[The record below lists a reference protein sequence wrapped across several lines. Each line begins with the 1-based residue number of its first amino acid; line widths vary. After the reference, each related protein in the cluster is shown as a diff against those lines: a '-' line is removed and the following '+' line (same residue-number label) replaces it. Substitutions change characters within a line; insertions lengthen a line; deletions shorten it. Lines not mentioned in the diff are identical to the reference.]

1 MAVINSIGSAFKP
14 WPWEGWLRK
23 TLIIALCLALAGCGG
38 AYDIKSL
45 REIDTPSAGTPFTQA
60 LTREYRSLTL
70 YKADYRNDW
79 PNAYLFA
86 AKGMAASR
94 GEEVLPEDPDDW
106 RLSQSHR
113 AEFHQDRV
121 KLIAALATGRTEQPK
136 TAAKAQAAFDCWI
149 EQQEQGW
156 QLADIATCHGEF
168 ATALA
173 ELGTR
178 VP

>member
-1 MAVINSIGSAFKP
+1 MIRAAKYLGILSLNVAMAS
-14 WPWEGWLRK
+14 
-23 TLIIALCLALAGCGG
+23 CGG

-45 REIDTPSAGTPFTQA
+45 RELDDPTAGTPFTQA

-79 PNAYLFA
+79 PNAYIFA

-94 GEEVLPEDPDDW
+94 GEEVQPENPDDW
-106 RLSQSHR
+106 HLTQSHR
-113 AEFHQDRV
+113 AEFYQDRA
-121 KLIAALATGRTEQPK
+121 KLMTALATGREQNPK
-136 TAAKAQAAFDCWI
+136 AAAKAQAAFDCWI

>member
-1 MAVINSIGSAFKP
+1 MESN
-14 WPWEGWLRK
+14 R
-23 TLIIALCLALAGCGG
+23 LIRAGNYLLPLLMTLALAGCGG
-38 AYDIKSL
+38 AYDIKQL
-45 REIDTPSAGTPFTQA
+45 RETDNPRTGTPFTQA

-79 PNAYLFA
+79 PNAYIFA
-86 AKGMAASR
+86 AKGMAAAR
-94 GEEVLPEDPDDW
+94 GEAVLPENPDDW
-106 RLSQSHR
+106 HLSQSHR
-113 AEFHQDRV
+113 AEFYQDRV
-121 KLIAALATGRTEQPK
+121 KLMTALEVGREQNP
-136 TAAKAQAAFDCWI
+136 TAAAKAQAAFDCWI
-149 EQQEQGW
+149 EQQEHGW